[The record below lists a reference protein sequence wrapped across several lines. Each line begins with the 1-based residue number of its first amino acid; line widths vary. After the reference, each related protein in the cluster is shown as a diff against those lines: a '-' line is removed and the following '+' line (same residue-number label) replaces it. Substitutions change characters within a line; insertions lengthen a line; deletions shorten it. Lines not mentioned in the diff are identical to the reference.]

1 MDTSSSENKSIIYES
16 IVNSNYINPKDG
28 TKQQNMTK
36 EDIKEKLSGFRTLN
50 EKNYKYLLTLPI
62 FKTWIRYY
70 NPKTKQFRIGG
81 LLMKVDPELRFI
93 MLVNT
98 GLKKSWSV
106 QLKDNIIF
114 VPDPKYENDIN
125 KQNKDDKD
133 IKYKQNKDDKD
144 IKYNKQND
152 NIKKKEY
159 LIKEKLYKLYL
170 EGNLKKESKVQDIPD
185 PEKIKECA
193 KKDKLYNLY
202 LSGKLKII

>member
-1 MDTSSSENKSIIYES
+1 MDTSNESIKSIIYES

-28 TKQQNMTK
+28 TKQQNMSK

-114 VPDPKYENDIN
+114 VPDPKHENNIIEKEN
-125 KQNKDDKD
+125 
-133 IKYKQNKDDKD
+133 KD
-144 IKYNKQND
+144 IKYNKQDD

-170 EGNLKKESKVQDIPD
+170 EGKLKKESKIQEKED

-202 LSGKLKII
+202 LSGKLKKI